1 MTLVLREPDRESFE
15 LAPYVRFAAAQAAGE
30 GAQGRYPVI
39 NRGKSMNKSLR
50 QAVLAGAILLAL
62 GGSAASAADL
72 YYQTFNIGLETSPPG
87 CNINDYSGGPGTYP
101 FPADWLR
108 FNVDGKTPASSVSYV
123 NNAWIAREDFGRDV
137 SQCAAF
143 STSWY
148 VPAGQA
154 NDWMWSPAIAIPA
167 GGASLGWRAVAYDAD
182 YRDGYEVRI
191 KTGDAPSLANQAAS
205 TVIHSTPAENA
216 EWTSYAE
223 DLSAY
228 AGQTVYVGFR
238 NNSNDK
244 FLLVID
250 DVRVSSLVPDLAV
263 QAPAWPYTTEYARAP
278 LGMEIVPTLAVTAL
292 NAGGVSLTNVVG
304 VAEPLRDDTAAGPFV
319 TATTPPTTLAP
330 AASVE
335 LTFNT
340 PAAYSGAGVWATKYT
355 LTADQSATDENP
367 VNDTIE
373 IPGVTIGGNELARW
387 EGTPTGTLGIG
398 AGNGGELG
406 VAFTIPT
413 GGWYA
418 GAHFGMQAIPPE
430 TDGSPNSCPGL
441 NYVLNLRE
449 FDAVSSKPGA
459 IITTTEPVACEYDV
473 SYSVDVA
480 FEGGTR
486 WLPAGTYVLT
496 AVEPIGS
503 TMRLFMHEQRF
514 VTGSTW
520 ANWPT
525 NPGGWVHLEQIGA
538 AFTKTPQLSLLAGEE
553 PEQPIFADGFDG
565 MVPRPA
571 QWHRTDKPASVVVP
585 RPSRKP
591 LPTRL
596 IDAGVR

>member
-1 MTLVLREPDRESFE
+1 
-15 LAPYVRFAAAQAAGE
+15 
-30 GAQGRYPVI
+30 
-39 NRGKSMNKSLR
+39 MNKSHR
-50 QAVLAGAILLAL
+50 QAVLAGAIVLAL

-72 YYQTFNIGLETSPPG
+72 YYQPFNIGLETSPPG
-87 CNINDYSGGPGTYP
+87 CNVGDYPGGPGTYP

-123 NNAWIAREDFGRDV
+123 NNAWIAREDFARDPT
-137 SQCAAF
+137 QCAAF

-167 GGASLGWRAVAYDAD
+167 GGATLGWRAVAYDAE
-182 YRDGYEVRI
+182 YRDGYEVRV

-205 TVIHSTPAENA
+205 TVIHSTAAEEA
-216 EWTSYAE
+216 VWTTYAK

-228 AGQTVYVGFR
+228 AGETIHVGFR
-238 NNSNDK
+238 NNSTDK
-244 FLLVID
+244 FLLLID
-250 DVRVSSLVPDLAV
+250 DVRVSSVAPDLAA

-278 LGMEIVPTLAVTAL
+278 LGMGFEPSLAVTAF
-292 NAGGVSLTNVVG
+292 NRGGSALTNIVG
-304 VAEPLRDDTAAGPFV
+304 LAEPMLDGAIGGPAV
-319 TATTPPTTLAP
+319 TATEPLASLAAGTSAEMAFNAP
-330 AASVE
+330 AS
-335 LTFNT
+335 
-340 PAAYSGAGVWATKYT
+340 YSGAGVWTTKYT
-355 LTADQSATDENP
+355 LSSNESASDDDPT
-367 VNDTIE
+367 NDSIE
-373 IPGVTIGGNELARW
+373 IPGVTIGGSELARW
-387 EGTPTGTLGIG
+387 EGTASGVLGIG
-398 AGNGGELG
+398 ADNGGELG

-430 TDGSPNSCPGL
+430 TGGDPEPCPGL
-441 NYVLNLRE
+441 NYVVNLRE
-449 FDAVSSKPGA
+449 LDAGTNRPGA
-459 IITTTEPVACEYDV
+459 IIATTEPVACEFDV
-473 SYSVDVA
+473 GYSVDVA

-496 AVEPIGS
+496 AVEPIGM
-503 TMRLFMHEQRF
+503 TLRLFMHEQRF

-520 ANWPT
+520 VNWPT

-538 AFTKTPQLSLLAGEE
+538 VFAKTPQLSLLAGDE

-565 MVPRPA
+565 VAPRPA
-571 QWHRTDKPASVVVP
+571 QWHRTDKPVPAVAP

-591 LPTRL
+591 LPARL